1 MIHFL
6 SYERETGRNLDD
18 VMAAMAA
25 ARRREVGI
33 SGKRQKTRNCSRF
46 LVVIVH
52 EEKESV
58 GLVLNDFSSF
68 LINQ

>member
-1 MIHFL
+1 MT
-6 SYERETGRNLDD
+6 SWRQW
-18 VMAAMAA
+18 
-25 ARRREVGI
+25 RRREVGI